1 MIPGMHVLIATT
13 GVLSPEP
20 AVEFTRHLLGDDG
33 KVTVTTVIEV
43 PRGFLD
49 TLRSEGWHPLTE
61 EYELDDSDDA
71 IMKRYVEERGKR
83 LTEPICAALKSSGF
97 ASTTV
102 FREGAD
108 AARAISQL
116 AEELR
121 VDVVLLGATR
131 QIFDQSAWESVSA
144 RVMIESG
151 RPVLV
156 LPPGVQ
162 DPAEQDPQD
171 LDT

>member
-1 MIPGMHVLIATT
+1 MIPFMHVLIATT

-20 AVEFTRHLLGDDG
+20 AVEFTRHLLGTSG
-33 KVTVTTVIEV
+33 RVTVTTVIEV

-61 EYELDDSDDA
+61 EYEDEEGTDGV
-71 IMKRYVEERGKR
+71 IGRYVEERGRR
-83 LTEPICAALKSSGF
+83 LTEPITAALKAAGIE
-97 ASTTV
+97 ATTV
-102 FREGAD
+102 FQEGAD
-108 AARAISQL
+108 PAGTISQL

-121 VDVVLLGATR
+121 ADVVLLGATR

-156 LPPGVQ
+156 LPPGHQ
-162 DPAEQDPQD
+162 EPPDPQEQI
-171 LDT
+171 

>member
-1 MIPGMHVLIATT
+1 MHVLIATT

-20 AVEFTRHLLGDDG
+20 AVEFTRHLIGRG
-33 KVTVTTVIEV
+33 GRVTVTTVIEV

-61 EYELDDSDDA
+61 EYVEHDSDEA
-71 IMKRYVEERGKR
+71 VMQRYVEERGRR
-83 LTEPICAALKSSGF
+83 LTEPVCVALRAAGIE
-97 ASTTV
+97 STTV
-102 FREGAD
+102 FKEGAD

-116 AEELR
+116 AEEVR
-121 VDVVLLGATR
+121 ADVVLLGATR

-156 LPPGVQ
+156 LPPGSH
-162 DPAEQDPQD
+162 DPAPRDPQD
-171 LDT
+171 EP